1 MSFALLFSILF
12 KWAEYM
18 ALILG
23 LSRFYL
29 SVKKVLIYRNK
40 NQKEASDIKFKR
52 GQSGEG
58 GFDAVFFE
66 RM

>member
-1 MSFALLFSILF
+1 
-12 KWAEYM
+12 M